1 MYIYI
6 YNIYIYILYYMVT
19 HTLQN
24 PLDPTQIRVS
34 DHGIL
39 FDEPSGRISYNV
51 APPIISWLI
60 SHSNYSYKHHKA

>member
-1 MYIYI
+1 MCTYIYI
-6 YNIYIYILYYMVT
+6 YICMIINVYIYIYTIYIYIILYGYT
-19 HTLQN
+19 HTHTQN

-51 APPIISWLI
+51 APPQL
-60 SHSNYSYKHHKA
+60 

>member
-1 MYIYI
+1 MYII
-6 YNIYIYILYYMVT
+6 WL
-19 HTLQN
+19 HTQN

-39 FDEPSGRISYNV
+39 FDEPSSRISYNV

-60 SHSNYSYKHHKA
+60 SQILEL

>member
-1 MYIYI
+1 MTINVYF
-6 YNIYIYILYYMVT
+6 IYIYILMYIIWL
-19 HTLQN
+19 HTQN

-60 SHSNYSYKHHKA
+60 SQILEL